1 MKQNPKE
8 FAKEYVT
15 NMGVDISRIGF
26 IESGKLDRTLE
37 RVINDLKDNRMYDAI
52 AITAEYVTNLDTV
65 MSEYVEYAKFVESDT
80 LVSLHNSQG
89 RLPIV
94 VVKKKD
100 CNLEI

>member
-1 MKQNPKE
+1 MRQNPKE

-26 IESGKLDRTLE
+26 IESGNISKTLDR
-37 RVINDLKDNRMYDAI
+37 VIRDLRHNKTYDAI
-52 AITAEYVTNLDTV
+52 AITAEYVTNLDNV
-65 MSEYVEYAKFVESDT
+65 MTDYVEYAKSVESDT
-80 LVSLHNSQG
+80 VLSLHNRQH

>member
-8 FAKEYVT
+8 FAKDYVT
-15 NMGVDISRIGF
+15 NMGIDTSRMGF
-26 IESGKLDRTLE
+26 IESGKLDKTLE
-37 RVINDLKDNRMYDAI
+37 RVINNLRFNKTYDAI

-80 LVSLHNSQG
+80 VLSLHNIKH

-100 CNLEI
+100 CNLKI

>member
-15 NMGVDISRIGF
+15 NMGVDTSRIGF
-26 IESGKLDRTLE
+26 IESGNLNQTLD
-37 RVINDLKDNRMYDAI
+37 RVINDLKDNRTYDAI
-52 AITAEYVTNLDTV
+52 AITAEYVTDLDNF
-65 MSEYVEYAKFVESDT
+65 MSMYVEYANLVESDT
-80 LVSLHNSQG
+80 VISLHNRQH

-94 VVKKKD
+94 VVKKKN